1 MSVPRIRGQPTLIGG
16 SGGLRF
22 TDGTKMNKERWT
34 WTTERVIPS
43 CPQEGHRLILEI
55 VDQLHQHRWRQR
67 DIFAVHLALEEA
79 LVNAIKHGNGED
91 VEKKVQLQCKI
102 SPHRCWIQIE
112 DEGRGFDPDRVPDCT
127 LNENLDKPSG
137 RGLKLMR
144 NFMSWVE
151 YNKRGNRVAMEK
163 VLRRMKLPTA
173 RMAPGRPGCRDY
185 LVVRGPLAI
194 RGSRFRRPV
203 PPSR

>member
-1 MSVPRIRGQPTLIGG
+1 MPVSHVRRQPTLISG
-16 SGGLRF
+16 SGGSRL

-34 WTTERVIPS
+34 WTMERVIPS

-55 VDQLHQHRWRQR
+55 VGQLHQHRWRQR

-91 VEKKVQLQCKI
+91 PEKNVQLQCKL
-102 SPHRCWIQIE
+102 SPDRCWIQIQ

-163 VLRRMKLPTA
+163 ILRE
-173 RMAPGRPGCRDY
+173 
-185 LVVRGPLAI
+185 
-194 RGSRFRRPV
+194 
-203 PPSR
+203 